1 MKRLR
6 MLLAVVAATAVLV
19 VAASPAMAGAFV
31 GMGVDPDGFGQPWWP
46 QQAVTVFDNFSPDCP
61 SWVTPKWACW

>member
-31 GMGVDPDGFGQPWWP
+31 GMGALTPTASASHGG
-46 QQAVTVFDNFSPDCP
+46 P
-61 SWVTPKWACW
+61 SRR